1 MSKLRKHPFA
11 IGTMAL
17 LAFLACSGPQ
27 SDQSTAQS
35 PPPAASTEAAD
46 NDGDELV
53 AALGDPDLALPEGSK
68 QALAPWTGDFDAM
81 VERRMVRALV
91 VPNRISY
98 FLDGPNQQGV
108 AYEMLMQ
115 FEDLLNEGLDSGHL
129 KVYVIIIPISRD
141 RLFPA
146 LLAGYGDLA
155 LGNLTVTAEREAE
168 VDFAD
173 PLLTGVDEIVVT
185 GPGAPAL
192 ASLEDLS
199 GQEVYVRK
207 TSSYY
212 ESLRGLNKRLRQA
225 GKPEVDIRE
234 ANELLETEDILEMV
248 NAGLVPITVADSYLA
263 EFWAQIFDGIE
274 LHPELALRTGG
285 EIAWAMRKESPQ
297 LRQVVNAF
305 VKDHKKGSLMGN
317 ILFKRYLQNT
327 DWVRDVG
334 TEEEMARFEEVVQ
347 FFQDYSPQYDFE
359 FLLMTAQGYQE
370 SRLDQSVRSP
380 VGAIGVMQ
388 LLPSTAADPNV
399 GIPEIE
405 VIHNNVHAGIK
416 YMRFIV
422 DHYFDD
428 PEIDNINR
436 TLMAFASYNAGPNR
450 IARLRGKAEEA
461 GLDPNI
467 WFQNVEVIAAHEI
480 GRETV
485 QYVSNIFKYYLA
497 YKMIVEQEEEKAA
510 LAKTN

>member
-1 MSKLRKHPFA
+1 MSKLREHPFA

-27 SDQSTAQS
+27 DDESTAQS

-46 NDGDELV
+46 DDGEELV
-53 AALGDPDLALPEGSK
+53 VALGDPDLVLPEGSK
-68 QALAPWTGDFDAM
+68 KALDPWTGDFDTM
-81 VERRMVRALV
+81 VERRIVRALV

-108 AYEMLMQ
+108 AYELLTQ
-115 FEDLLNEGLDSGHL
+115 FEDLMNEGLESGHL
-129 KVYVIIIPISRD
+129 KVYVIIIPTSRD

-155 LGNLTVTAEREAE
+155 GANLAITAEREAE

-173 PLLTGVDEIVVT
+173 PLLTGVDEILVT

-192 ASLEDLS
+192 ASLDDLA

-212 ESLRGLNKRLRQA
+212 ESLRGLNERLRQA
-225 GKPEVDIRE
+225 GKPEVTIRE

-263 EFWAQIFDGIE
+263 EFWAQIFDGIT

-285 EIAWAMRKESPQ
+285 EIAWAMRKESQQ
-297 LRQVVNAF
+297 LRQVINAF
-305 VKDHKKGSLMGN
+305 VKDHKKGTLMGN

-327 DWVRDVG
+327 DWVRNVG
-334 TEEEMARFEEVVQ
+334 TEEEMARYQDVVQ
-347 FFQDYSPQYDFE
+347 FFQEYAPQYDFD

-405 VIHNNVHAGIK
+405 VIHNNVHAGVK

-428 PEIDNINR
+428 PEIDDVNR
-436 TLMAFASYNAGPNR
+436 ALMAFASYNAGPNR
-450 IARLRGKAEEA
+450 IARLRRKAEEA

-467 WFQNVEVIAAHEI
+467 WFHNLEVIAAHDI

-485 QYVSNIFKYYLA
+485 QYVANIFKYYLA
-497 YKMIVEQEEEKAA
+497 YKMIAEQEEEKAA
-510 LAKTN
+510 LTNSG

>member
-1 MSKLRKHPFA
+1 V
-11 IGTMAL
+11 
-17 LAFLACSGPQ
+17 
-27 SDQSTAQS
+27 
-35 PPPAASTEAAD
+35 
-46 NDGDELV
+46 N
-53 AALGDPDLALPEGSK
+53 
-68 QALAPWTGDFDAM
+68 
-81 VERRMVRALV
+81 ER
-91 VPNRISY
+91 
-98 FLDGPNQQGV
+98 
-108 AYEMLMQ
+108 
-115 FEDLLNEGLDSGHL
+115 
-129 KVYVIIIPISRD
+129 
-141 RLFPA
+141 
-146 LLAGYGDLA
+146 
-155 LGNLTVTAEREAE
+155 
-168 VDFAD
+168 
-173 PLLTGVDEIVVT
+173 
-185 GPGAPAL
+185 
-192 ASLEDLS
+192 LS
-199 GQEVYVRK
+199 
-207 TSSYY
+207 
-212 ESLRGLNKRLRQA
+212 QA
-225 GKPEVDIRE
+225 GKPEVNIRE

-248 NAGLVPITVADSYLA
+248 HAGLVPITVADSYLA
-263 EFWAQIFDGIE
+263 EFWAQAFDGLT
-274 LHPELALRTGG
+274 LHPELTVRTGG
-285 EIAWAMRKESPQ
+285 QIAWAMRKESPQ
-297 LRQVVNAF
+297 LTQVMNAF
-305 VKDHKKGSLMGN
+305 VKDHKKGTLMGN
-317 ILFKRYLQNT
+317 ILFKRYLQNS

-334 TEEEMARFEEVVQ
+334 TDEEMARFQEVVQ
-347 FFQDYSPQYDFE
+347 FFQDYAPNYDFD

-380 VGAIGVMQ
+380 AGAIGVMQ

-428 PEIDNINR
+428 PEIDDINR

-467 WFQNVEVIAAHEI
+467 WFQNVEVIAAHDI

>member
-1 MSKLRKHPFA
+1 MSKFRKQPLG

-27 SDQSTAQS
+27 ADESTAQS
-35 PPPAASTEAAD
+35 PQPAAPTEATD
-46 NDGDELV
+46 NDGEELV
-53 AALGDPDLALPEGSK
+53 AALGDPDLILPEGSEG
-68 QALAPWTGDFDAM
+68 ALDPWTGDFDAM
-81 VERRMVRALV
+81 VERRIVRALV
-91 VPNRISY
+91 VPNSISY
-98 FLDGPNQQGV
+98 FLDGPDQQGV
-108 AYEMLMQ
+108 AYELLTQ
-115 FEDLLNEGLDSGHL
+115 FENLINEDLDSGHL
-129 KVYVIIIPISRD
+129 KVYVVIIPTSRD

-155 LGNLTVTAEREAE
+155 VANLTVTAEREAE
-168 VDFAD
+168 MDFGE

-185 GPGAPAL
+185 GPGAPPLSTLDDL
-192 ASLEDLS
+192 A

-212 ESLRGLNKRLRQA
+212 DSLLGLNERLRQA
-225 GKPEVDIRE
+225 GKPEVTIRE

-263 EFWAQIFDGIE
+263 EFWAQVFDGIT
-274 LHPELALRTGG
+274 LHPDLALRTGG

-297 LRQVVNAF
+297 LRQVVDAF
-305 VKDHKKGSLMGN
+305 VKDHKKGTLMGN

-327 DWVRDVG
+327 DWVRNAG
-334 TEEEMARFEEVVQ
+334 TEEEMARFHEVVQ
-347 FFQDYSPQYDFE
+347 FFQDYAPQYDFD
-359 FLLMTAQGYQE
+359 FLMMTAQGYQE

-405 VIHNNVHAGIK
+405 VIHHNVHAGIK
-416 YMRFIV
+416 YMRFII

-428 PEIDNINR
+428 PAIDDINR
-436 TLMAFASYNAGPNR
+436 TLMAFASNNAGPNR
-450 IARLRGKAEEA
+450 IARLRRKAEEA

-467 WFQNVEVIAAHEI
+467 WFHNLEVIAAHDI

-497 YKMIVEQEEEKAA
+497 YKMIAEQEEEKAA
-510 LAKTN
+510 LANSG

>member
-1 MSKLRKHPFA
+1 M
-11 IGTMAL
+11 
-17 LAFLACSGPQ
+17 LAFVACSGPQ
-27 SDQSTAQS
+27 AEEADATS
-35 PPPAASTEAAD
+35 PEATSSGEQ
-46 NDGDELV
+46 DGLV
-53 AALGDPDLALPEGSK
+53 VALGDPHLQLPEGS
-68 QALAPWTGDFDAM
+68 QGAFDPWTGDFDAM

-91 VPNRISY
+91 VPNRLSY

-108 AYEMLMQ
+108 AYELLTQ
-115 FEDLLNEGLDSGHL
+115 FEDLINEDLESGNL
-129 KVYVIIIPISRD
+129 KVYVVIIPTSRD

-146 LLAGYGDLA
+146 LLAGYGDIALA
-155 LGNLTVTAEREAE
+155 NLTVTAEREAE
-168 VDFAD
+168 MDFAD

-185 GPGAPAL
+185 GAGAPAL
-192 ASLEDLS
+192 ESLDDLG
-199 GQEVYVRK
+199 GQEVYVRRS
-207 TSSYY
+207 SSYY
-212 ESLRGLNKRLRQA
+212 ESLRSLNERLRQA
-225 GKPEVDIRE
+225 GKPEVTIRE
-234 ANELLETEDILEMV
+234 ANELLETEDILEMM
-248 NAGLVPITVADSYLA
+248 NAGLVPITIADSYLA
-263 EFWAQIFDGIE
+263 EFWAQIFDGIT
-274 LHPELALRTGG
+274 LHPELTVRTGG

-297 LRQVVNAF
+297 LRQLVNAF
-305 VKDHKKGSLMGN
+305 VKDHKKGTMMGN

-327 DWVRDVG
+327 DWVRNAGSDK
-334 TEEEMARFEEVVQ
+334 EMARYQEVVQ
-347 FFQDYSPQYDFE
+347 FFQDYAPKYDFD

-380 VGAIGVMQ
+380 VGAVGVMQ

-405 VIHNNVHAGIK
+405 VIHNNVHAGVK

-428 PEIDNINR
+428 PEIDDINR

-467 WFQNVEVIAAHEI
+467 WFQNVEVIAAHDI

-497 YKMIVEQEEEKAA
+497 YKMIDEQEKEKAA
-510 LAKTN
+510 LAKSG

>member
-1 MSKLRKHPFA
+1 MSKTRRYLCGFGTIALFA
-11 IGTMAL
+11 
-17 LAFLACSGPQ
+17 LAACSGPPG
-27 SDQSTAQS
+27 DDATAQS
-35 PPPAASTEAAD
+35 TLPAASAEPAD
-46 NDGDELV
+46 NDGEELV
-53 AALGDPDLALPEGSK
+53 AALGDPDLHLPEGSK
-68 QALAPWTGDFDAM
+68 GAFDPWTGDFDAM

-108 AYEMLMQ
+108 AYELLTQ
-115 FEDLLNEGLDSGHL
+115 FEDLLNESLESGHL
-129 KVYVIIIPISRD
+129 KVYVVIIPTSRD

-155 LGNLTVTAEREAE
+155 VANLTVTAEREAE

-185 GPGAPAL
+185 GPGAPPL
-192 ASLEDLS
+192 ASLDDLA

-212 ESLRGLNKRLRQA
+212 ESLRGLNERLRQA
-225 GKPEVDIRE
+225 GKPEVTIRE
-234 ANELLETEDILEMV
+234 ASELLETEDILEMV
-248 NAGLVPITVADSYLA
+248 NAGLVPITVADTYLA
-263 EFWAQIFDGIE
+263 EFWAQVFDGLT
-274 LHPELALRTGG
+274 LHPELTVRTGG
-285 EIAWAMRKESPQ
+285 QIAWAMRKESPQ
-297 LRQVVNAF
+297 LTQVMNAF
-305 VKDHKKGSLMGN
+305 VKDHKKGTLMGN
-317 ILFKRYLQNT
+317 ILFKRYLQNS

-334 TEEEMARFEEVVQ
+334 TDEEMARYRDVVQ
-347 FFQDYSPQYDFE
+347 FFQDYAPQYDFD
-359 FLLMTAQGYQE
+359 FLMMTAQGYQE

-450 IARLRGKAEEA
+450 IARLRKKAEEA

-467 WFQNVEVIAAHEI
+467 WFQNVEVIAAHDI

-485 QYVSNIFKYYLA
+485 QY
-497 YKMIVEQEEEKAA
+497 
-510 LAKTN
+510 

>member
-1 MSKLRKHPFA
+1 V
-11 IGTMAL
+11 
-17 LAFLACSGPQ
+17 ACSGPQ
-27 SDQSTAQS
+27 SEESAARGQDATAF
-35 PPPAASTEAAD
+35 PAAAATE
-46 NDGDELV
+46 GDELV

-68 QALAPWTGDFDAM
+68 KALDPWTGDFDGM

-108 AYEMLMQ
+108 AYELLTQ
-115 FEDLLNEGLDSGHL
+115 FEDLINEGLESGHL
-129 KVYVIIIPISRD
+129 KVYVVIIPTSRD

-155 LGNLTVTAEREAE
+155 VANLTVTAEREAE

-185 GPGAPAL
+185 GPGAPPL

-212 ESLRGLNKRLRQA
+212 ESLRGLNQRLRQA
-225 GKPEVDIRE
+225 GKPEVTIRE

-248 NAGLVPITVADSYLA
+248 NAGLVPVTVADTYLA
-263 EFWAQIFDGIE
+263 EFWAQVFDGLT
-274 LHPELALRTGG
+274 LHPELTVRTGG
-285 EIAWAMRKESPQ
+285 QIAWAMRKQSPQ
-297 LRQVVNAF
+297 LTQVVNAF
-305 VKDHKKGSLMGN
+305 VKDHKKGSMMGN

-334 TEEEMARFEEVVQ
+334 TDEEMARYRDVVQ
-347 FFQDYSPQYDFE
+347 FFQDYAPQYNFDF
-359 FLLMTAQGYQE
+359 LMMTAQGYQE

-380 VGAIGVMQ
+380 VGAVGVMQ

-467 WFQNVEVIAAHEI
+467 WFHNVEVIAAHDI

-497 YKMIVEQEEEKAA
+497 YKMIDEQQKEKAA
-510 LAKTN
+510 LAKSD